1 MVQWSLLPGQGG
13 KRYIPG
19 QETEV
24 LHAVLCGQIYVYIY
38 LHMCKYEKVRVV
50 EIKVCRVG
58 VAMLDEYV
66 GSEEKI

>member
-1 MVQWSLLPGQGG
+1 MLPMQGG
-13 KRYIPG
+13 KSYIPG
-19 QETEV
+19 QEIEV

-38 LHMCKYEKVRVV
+38 LHMYKYEKVRVV
-50 EIKVCRVG
+50 EITVCRVG